1 MIYNLLES
9 VLGYPKDNSSVQ
21 LQFNC
26 PECSKL
32 NYGVCDNK
40 YNLEVNIALNNNGK
54 YNKVCK
60 CWKCGLS
67 GPLFFIFKRYANKQQ
82 IAQFLKYENEPMI
95 LSQIKKFK
103 VFKLPKEFISFQNVD
118 KNNPL
123 HMEAYDYIKNKRKV
137 TDSIIKKDK
146 IGFCLEGFYKDRIVI
161 PSYDSENKLNYYV
174 TRTFKDDVEKYQ
186 AYKLPKADKREI
198 IFNEKNINWN
208 TTVYIVE
215 AYFEYTTIPVNT
227 IVLLGKSLY
236 DNILSKLIKYKPNVV
251 ILLNPDAIEKRQNFN
266 YNMTPNSSLEIQER
280 LLSLGL
286 TNVKVQMYNDDNDL
300 NKNIQNYGKKY
311 IFDLIRTNLK
321 Q

>member
-9 VLGYPKDNSSVQ
+9 VFGYPKSNASTQ
-21 LQFNC
+21 MQFNC
-26 PECSKL
+26 PECTKL
-32 NYGVCDNK
+32 NYGIDDNK
-40 YNLEVNIALNNNGK
+40 YNLEVNISLNNKGK

-82 IAQFLKYENEPMI
+82 IEEFLKYENEPTI
-95 LSQIKKFK
+95 HSQIKKFK
-103 VFKLPKEFISFQNVD
+103 VFSLPKEFISFSNMD
-118 KNNPL
+118 NNNTL
-123 HMEAYDYIKNKRKV
+123 HVEAYEYIKKRKV
-137 TDSIIKKDK
+137 SKSIIYKDK
-146 IGFCLEGFYKDRIVI
+146 LGFCIEGFYKDKIII
-161 PSYDSENKLNYYV
+161 PSYDNNGKINYFIS
-174 TRTFKDDVEKYQ
+174 RSFKDNVEKNQ
-186 AYKLPKADKREI
+186 AYKLPNADKKEI

-208 TTVYIVE
+208 GTVYIVE

-227 IVLLGKSLY
+227 IILLGKSLY

-251 ILLNPDAIEKRQNFN
+251 ILLNPDAIDKRQNFN

-286 TNVKVQMYNDDNDL
+286 TNVKIQMYNNNDDL
-300 NKNIQNYGKKY
+300 NTNMQNYGKRY
-311 IFDLIRTNLK
+311 IFDLIKSNLK